1 VYVRDARERK
11 IEATNA
17 VFFFVSARCKRKEE
31 RERVTPL
38 FPKQQYAAAAP
49 NPIQSRTKKKNKKKK
64 KNIHFSKAKDHGG
77 RVQNT

>member
-31 RERVTPL
+31 RERVTPP
-38 FPKQQYAAAAP
+38 FPKQHAAAAP
-49 NPIQSRTKKKNKKKK
+49 NPIQSRTKKKNTKK